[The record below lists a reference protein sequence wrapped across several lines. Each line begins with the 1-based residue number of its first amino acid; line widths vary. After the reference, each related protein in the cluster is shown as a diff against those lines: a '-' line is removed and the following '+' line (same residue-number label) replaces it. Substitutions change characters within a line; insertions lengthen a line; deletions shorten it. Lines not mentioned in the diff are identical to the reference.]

1 MILLGIDPGVQ
12 GALALLDKH
21 ENRVTVHDM
30 PDTTDTLYDLVRSFP
45 PVAVCMIEKPFYPKI
60 IGIKNAAKIAEA
72 YGRIKAV
79 LFVCG
84 IPIREVTPRDWKA
97 ALSLSDSKAASRE
110 LAGAF
115 FPDDADQW
123 KLAKHDGRAEAAL
136 LAWYALGK
144 VPKEEITV

>member
-30 PDTTDTLYDLVRSFP
+30 PDTTDTLYELIKSFP
-45 PVAVCMIEKPFYPKI
+45 PITVCMIEKPFYPKI
-60 IGIKNAAKIAEA
+60 IGMKNAAKIAEA

-79 LFVCG
+79 LFICG
-84 IPIREVTPRDWKA
+84 IPLREVAPRDWKA
-97 ALSLSDSKAASRE
+97 ALRLSDSKAASRE

-115 FPDDADQW
+115 FPDDAEQW
-123 KLAKHDGRAEAAL
+123 KRVRDDGRAEASL
-136 LAWYALGK
+136 LAWYGLRFVK
-144 VPKEEITV
+144 

>member
-1 MILLGIDPGVQ
+1 MILLGIDPGVN
-12 GALALLDKH
+12 GALALFDKA
-21 ENRVTVHDM
+21 ERRVTVHDM
-30 PDTTDTLYDLVRSFP
+30 PDTTDTLFDLVRSFP
-45 PVAVCMIEKPFYPKI
+45 PVQVCMIEKPYYPKI

-84 IPIREVTPRDWKA
+84 IPIREVSPADWKA
-97 ALSLSDSKAASRE
+97 ALRLSSNKAASRE

-136 LAWYALGK
+136 LAWYAVGK
-144 VPKEEITV
+144 AA